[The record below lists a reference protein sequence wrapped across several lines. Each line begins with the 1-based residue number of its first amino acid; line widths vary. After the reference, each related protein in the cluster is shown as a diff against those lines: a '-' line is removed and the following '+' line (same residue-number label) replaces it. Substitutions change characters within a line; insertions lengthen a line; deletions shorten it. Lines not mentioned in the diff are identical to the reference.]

1 MSNIEK
7 ILFRWVLCLL
17 YLGCEHVKRDL
28 ISLIN
33 NYMWLLAF
41 PWGRF
46 YRSMFLFEVR
56 IILLWYLTIFT
67 FFHYLMAAI
76 LEFCIKMKSKHQI
89 NIWFE
94 SWLSNSSKKCIYTR
108 LLVPWF
114 KTKFFQNGV
123 GGHFWFWPLEKI
135 ARIFGRD
142 MEAKF
147 LTKGPKKSNQ
157 ASNLTSQRM
166 VTESR
171 FMTQL
176 IAPQRILGRP
186 IETKLNLLYNTY
198 ARNSFLE
205 MRIFARKFAP
215 NAGECTKC
223 GGRCDMTRRHM
234 VDGHS
239 VNDGPILRKAG
250 VGDNSVSQ

>member
-1 MSNIEK
+1 MK
-7 ILFRWVLCLL
+7 L
-17 YLGCEHVKRDL
+17 DL

-33 NYMWLLAF
+33 NYMWLIAF
-41 PWGRF
+41 PCGRI
-46 YRSMFLFEVR
+46 YRCMFLFEIR

-89 NIWFE
+89 NIWFGIPGYRIHR
-94 SWLSNSSKKCIYTR
+94 KKCIYTR

-142 MEAKF
+142 MEAEF

-171 FMTQL
+171 FMT
-176 IAPQRILGRP
+176 
-186 IETKLNLLYNTY
+186 LL
-198 ARNSFLE
+198 
-205 MRIFARKFAP
+205 
-215 NAGECTKC
+215 
-223 GGRCDMTRRHM
+223 
-234 VDGHS
+234 V
-239 VNDGPILRKAG
+239 
-250 VGDNSVSQ
+250 